1 MRFDLVDL
9 RLILHVAETGS
20 ITHGA
25 ARSAMALASASER
38 IRAMEES
45 LGTTLFD
52 RKRRG
57 VGPTAA
63 GLTVI
68 QHARLVLQQIERLRG
83 DLGQHARGLRG
94 RVRLSSNTA
103 ATLEFLPAALAG
115 FLQAHPTID
124 VDLTERPS
132 GEIVRAIANGAA
144 DVGIVAD
151 AVDSA
156 AELETF
162 PFAEDRLVLVTPRRH
177 ALGRRRRIA
186 FRETLACDFVG
197 LAPGSALQDHLDD
210 HAARTGS
217 RLKLRLRLPGGFDA
231 VCRMADKGIGIA
243 VVSRTA
249 ALRCCKTMA
258 LRVVPLVDPWAHR
271 RLRICVKSLS
281 GLPVHARSLVE
292 HLRRLAAEDRKGP
305 SSSR

>member
-9 RLILHVAETGS
+9 RLVLHVAETGS

-38 IRAMEES
+38 IRALEQT
-45 LGTTLFD
+45 LGTALFD

-83 DLGQHARGLRG
+83 DLGEHARGVRG

-103 ATLEFLPAALAG
+103 ASLEFLPSALAS

-132 GEIVRAIANGAA
+132 GEIVRAIANGEA

-162 PFAEDRLVLVTPRRH
+162 PFAEDRLVLVTPRRY
-177 ALGRRRRIA
+177 ALGRHRRIA
-186 FRETLACDFVG
+186 FRDTLACDFVG
-197 LAPGSALQDHLDD
+197 LAAGSALQDHLDD

-217 RLKLRLRLPGGFDA
+217 PLKLRLRLPGGFDA
-231 VCRMADKGIGIA
+231 VCRMVEKGIGAA
-243 VVSRTA
+243 VVSRAA
-249 ALRCCKTMA
+249 ALRCRKTMA
-258 LRVVPLVDPWAHR
+258 LRVIPLVDPWALR

-281 GLPVHARSLVE
+281 GLPIHARSLVE
-292 HLRRLAAEDRKGP
+292 HLRGIAAEDDER
-305 SSSR
+305 SSRR